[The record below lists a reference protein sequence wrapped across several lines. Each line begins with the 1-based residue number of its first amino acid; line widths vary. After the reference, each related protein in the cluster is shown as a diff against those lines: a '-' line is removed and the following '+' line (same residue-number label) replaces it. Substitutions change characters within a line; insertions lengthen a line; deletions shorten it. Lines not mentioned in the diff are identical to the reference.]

1 MLSLQ
6 VVMSR
11 LVAVLT
17 LLSSIIAAHLI
28 SVSKQITSIL
38 AKLNPIYN
46 SPSIQVQKNI
56 WQFELYSN

>member
-17 LLSSIIAAHLI
+17 LLSSIIAAHVI
-28 SVSKQITSIL
+28 SASKQITSIL

-46 SPSIQVQKNI
+46 SPSIQVQKKNDC
-56 WQFELYSN
+56 QFC